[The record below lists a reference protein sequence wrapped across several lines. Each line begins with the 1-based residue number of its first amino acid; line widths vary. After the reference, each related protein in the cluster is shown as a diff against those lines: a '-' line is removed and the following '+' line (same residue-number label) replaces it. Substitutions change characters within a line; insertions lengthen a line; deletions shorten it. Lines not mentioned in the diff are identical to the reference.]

1 MTLCLK
7 KLNDFKKR
15 FNKLK
20 NVDPQANENKVL
32 KPKVL
37 DNVGDLFNELY
48 YIYKDKCKEEKEG
61 LNTKNKRF
69 FYYRKLSLTDD
80 YQYKSE
86 GEKQQ
91 TSKKADKKSEQP
103 DELRLPEWIKVDKQR
118 LDVIK
123 KKAQNAKKSN
133 LQVRPKGSKVI
144 NINESNKLLF
154 GIENGQITYEEALK
168 RIKNICS
175 NIKKVI
181 SMQGINVN
189 QVNFVNIL
197 FMVDEIFTGK
207 NKSVGVNKEGMLE
220 IFEEKQESD
229 EEPDTTDMPEL
240 ESEKSASERRN
251 QPGKGLKILATDQM
265 LSRLPISLAQ

>member
-15 FNKLK
+15 FNKFK

-168 RIKNICS
+168 RIKNIC
-175 NIKKVI
+175 NDINKI
-181 SMQGINVN
+181 INMQSLNLNQINLL
-189 QVNFVNIL
+189 NIL
-197 FMVDEIFTGK
+197 FMLNEIFTGESE
-207 NKSVGVNKEGMLE
+207 SVEVNKDGNIE
-220 IFEEKQESD
+220 IFKE
-229 EEPDTTDMPEL
+229 
-240 ESEKSASERRN
+240 N
-251 QPGKGLKILATDQM
+251 QKRKTRI
-265 LSRLPISLAQ
+265 